1 MIELAEQVIR
11 RIATDVVRHAPEG
24 WTEAVLNFTAGVG
37 VCLRSGGY
45 TVAGEPW
52 QPFRRYDFY
61 PELWSLAEAIRAS
74 RGWEHAGMEV
84 RWRPTGEFDL
94 VEFPDA
100 VTNAHGYGAGF
111 QVVLDHDYRLPQPGF
126 GQEPGTGG
134 PAGDPDL
141 AVARFRAYMERRA
154 SILGQPEQL
163 PPPAS
168 ATALDEAERRL
179 GRPLPADLRALYL
192 IADGDGIGYENL
204 NLFGNNLWL
213 SLEGLVECQD
223 EWREPVWFGWDLEW
237 DAVVF
242 DANPADTVRRCGGH
256 PGWLPFASG
265 QDGNFLA
272 VDTAPAC
279 KGRPGQVIQM
289 GRDYDHSPEYVAD
302 SVTSLLGHYLE
313 LLEEGAYE
321 VQDGNIRMRE
331 PDRGFDRGIAVGE
344 IPAEIPPTLQDITIN
359 TLSSAVDLTPLTAA
373 PNLRRLQLHNGGTT
387 DLAPVRA
394 LPVETLHVTLDG
406 TDLTPLVDH
415 HHLAALNLGTTVV
428 TDLAP
433 LRTVP
438 NLRCLD
444 LSRAAATDLAVLA
457 DLPGLRYLVLTAQQW
472 SVLLDEGNAPPNLA
486 AARLAG
492 ADVSFD
498 DALAWSARLGRG
510 SGDAFRLSSTFG
522 PSGS

>member
-1 MIELAEQVIR
+1 MSS
-11 RIATDVVRHAPEG
+11 
-24 WTEAVLNFTAGVG
+24 
-37 VCLRSGGY
+37 RSGGY

-52 QPFRRYDFY
+52 QPFVRYDFY
-61 PELWSLAEAIRAS
+61 PELLSLAEAIRAS
-74 RGWEHAGMEV
+74 RGWDHAGMEV

-94 VEFPDA
+94 VAFPDA
-100 VTNAHGYGAGF
+100 VTNAHGSGAGF

-126 GQEPGTGG
+126 RQELGTAG

-141 AVARFRAYMERRA
+141 AVARFHAYMEHRA

-168 ATALDEAERRL
+168 ATALAEAEHRL
-179 GRPLPADLRALYL
+179 GTPLPADLRALYL
-192 IADGDGIGYENL
+192 IADGDGNGYENL
-204 NLFGNNLWL
+204 WLFGNNLWL
-213 SLEGLVECQD
+213 SLEDLVDCQA
-223 EWREPVWFGWDLEW
+223 EWSEPVWFGWDLEW

-242 DANPADTVRRCGGH
+242 DADPADTVRRCGGH

-272 VDTAPAC
+272 VDTAPAR
-279 KGRPGQVIQM
+279 KGRPGQVIRM
-289 GRDYDHSPEYVAD
+289 GRDFDHRPEYVAD
-302 SVTSLLGHYLE
+302 SVTSLLGHYLD

-321 VQDGNIRMRE
+321 VIDGSIRFLE
-331 PDRGFDRGIAVGE
+331 PARDPGYNEVVSE
-344 IPAEIPPTLQDITIN
+344 MPTEIPPTLQKIHIN
-359 TLSSAVDLTPLTAA
+359 DLSGAVDLTPLTAA
-373 PNLRRLQLHNGGTT
+373 PNLRRLHHYNGATT

-394 LPVETLHVTLDG
+394 LPIEALRVTLDG
-406 TDLTPLVDH
+406 TDLTPLVGH
-415 HHLAALNLGTTVV
+415 RHLTALNLGTTAP

-444 LSRAAATDLAVLA
+444 LSRAATQDLAVLA

-472 SVLLDEGNAPPNLA
+472 SVLLDEGNAPPDLA

-498 DALAWSARLGRG
+498 EALAWSARLGRS
-510 SGDAFRLSSTFG
+510 SGDAFRFSNTCG